1 MGRVLLTLLVVIIL
15 SRTLSADFIPGE
27 PNDAYHTGAFLY
39 RGLFDPL
46 PSLQVQPTGRVT
58 LDATMT
64 KLTFE
69 DLAFSFRGTYT
80 ESYEVTRPDPFTP
93 PQISAVHQME
103 NPPYTLR
110 VTEPLVFDVQ
120 YQWPR
125 TPVWM
130 VTSAYDTRD
139 DAGTPHPELL
149 TMIEVDSDIPK
160 PDQITAQ
167 LEPVKRDGIIVDYEA
182 TLIFGYNLGP
192 EYNRFSL
199 QAKMTSSIPA
209 PGILAGDASRDGRFN
224 SQDLVQL
231 FQEGRYEQGSLLR
244 PPSISLDDTV
254 MVAGRKVSNFY
265 DYNLYV
271 TQRWS
276 WGDFNDDLA
285 FDSSD
290 LVLALQT
297 GRYEQQSAAIHE
309 VPEPSM
315 TIAMV
320 LVCFCA
326 DLACRCKKPF
336 WK

>member
-1 MGRVLLTLLVVIIL
+1 M
-15 SRTLSADFIPGE
+15 
-27 PNDAYHTGAFLY
+27 
-39 RGLFDPL
+39 FDPI

-58 LDATMT
+58 LDATMS
-64 KLTFE
+64 KLIFE
-69 DLAFSFRGTYT
+69 DLAFNFRGTYT

-93 PQISAVHQME
+93 PQVSAVHQME

-110 VTEPLVFDVQ
+110 VTEPLVFDVE

-139 DAGTPHPELL
+139 DVGIPHPELL
-149 TMIEVDSDIPK
+149 TMIEVDPDSPK

-182 TLIFGYNLGP
+182 TLFFGYNLGP
-192 EYNRFSL
+192 ENNRFSL
-199 QAKMTSSIPA
+199 RAKMSSSIPA
-209 PGILAGDASRDGRFN
+209 PGILAGDATRDGHFN
-224 SQDLVQL
+224 SHDLVNL
-231 FQEGRYEQGSLLR
+231 FQEGRYEQGPLLR
-244 PPSISLDDTV
+244 PPSIRLDDTV
-254 MVAGRKVSNFY
+254 KVAARKVSDFH

-297 GRYEQQSAAIHE
+297 GRYEEQSATIHD

-315 TIAMV
+315 TIAMD

-326 DLACRCKKPF
+326 ALARRPKSRSGNDPLATATG
-336 WK
+336 